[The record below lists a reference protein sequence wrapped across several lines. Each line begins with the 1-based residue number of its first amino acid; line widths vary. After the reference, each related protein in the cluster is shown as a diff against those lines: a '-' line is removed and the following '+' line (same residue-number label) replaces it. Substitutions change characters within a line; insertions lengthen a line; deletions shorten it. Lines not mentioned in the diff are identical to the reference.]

1 MKIPEQS
8 EEVICR
14 NYLMG
19 IYSKYWR
26 ELLAEPLVLQYLKSH
41 SIKRKLD
48 DLKKTIG
55 EICKEKEIE
64 YFNKEVIID
73 SVEKELS
80 NLTQE
85 PANKLDEIQPEI
97 KEKFGDSFS
106 IKIGEILIKEIIL
119 EGIEKELQG
128 FGVKVLKVGPGE
140 VKFIDKETKMVFQK
154 EKM

>member
-1 MKIPEQS
+1 M
-8 EEVICR
+8 
-14 NYLMG
+14 
-19 IYSKYWR
+19 
-26 ELLAEPLVLQYLKSH
+26 
-41 SIKRKLD
+41 
-48 DLKKTIG
+48 KKTIR
-55 EICKEKEIE
+55 EIYKEKEIE

-97 KEKFGDSFS
+97 KQKFGDSFS